1 MFFGVCFLFYYNDVE
16 CKLFFNKIGIC
27 FNEVLFFKCL
37 IDILE
42 NLIGKVKFDRNFKF
56 SESFYIK
63 IEN

>member
-37 IDILE
+37 IDIDILKK
-42 NLIGKVKFDRNFKF
+42 LIGKVKFD
-56 SESFYIK
+56 
-63 IEN
+63 